1 MLLAAENKEDCWE
14 GTKALIEMFMEAGY
28 QVSRKR
34 AQICKGV
41 TKISLSANTRED
53 GDVTTGWG
61 APKRLGWE
69 ASRTARGGGNCS
81 FLPDSVFP
89 YHTAPAAPPGA
100 GLNVH
105 HPGCSV
111 RLWPPPALILVDPR
125 VHISCRYEGGPHSQ
139 ALVSG
144 LPPAETSQQVDL
156 PAHPPISSV
165 SVWV

>member
-1 MLLAAENKEDCWE
+1 MSNPHHPCPSISVQSRSVVYFSLIHDQK
-14 GTKALIEMFMEAGY
+14 LIE
-28 QVSRKR
+28 
-34 AQICKGV
+34 KGELKTGQELGLESAMLPKSLAV

-100 GLNVH
+100 GLNIH

-125 VHISCRYEGGPHSQ
+125 VHSNS
-139 ALVSG
+139 
-144 LPPAETSQQVDL
+144 D
-156 PAHPPISSV
+156 
-165 SVWV
+165 